1 MPGRDHRAA
10 LLRGATT
17 VRSRFAAR
25 LPVAPEPGPRTN
37 QGETMPTPRKGILN
51 IKAHMLATGTAA
63 GVPARVNLA
72 SNESALGPCAGAIAA
87 AHAAIGAIERYPED
101 AAARLGAAIGA
112 AFGLDPQR
120 IVCGHGSDELLGRLA
135 RAYLDPGDE
144 LIHSVHGY
152 LKFPNY
158 AHAMDATP
166 VAAPDAGLRAS
177 VDGILSCVTRRT
189 RMVMLANPDNP
200 TGSHLGGAQVRR
212 LHAGLPENVLL
223 VLDSAYAEY
232 VSAADYELPVALVD
246 AARNVVMTRTFS
258 KIFGLAGMRLGWL
271 YGPPAVVDVMR
282 RLSITFPVSAPAAA
296 AAIAAVGDHA
306 HRERV
311 HAHNRDVR
319 RWFAQALADLGVH
332 AYPSEGNFV
341 LARFDD
347 PARPAAAACRHL
359 EERGIVARMFASP
372 DYRDMVRFTIGLEP
386 EMRAAADALADY
398 LRR

>member
-1 MPGRDHRAA
+1 M
-10 LLRGATT
+10 
-17 VRSRFAAR
+17 
-25 LPVAPEPGPRTN
+25 
-37 QGETMPTPRKGILN
+37 TMLTPRNGILN
-51 IKAHMLATGTAA
+51 IKGHMLATPA
-63 GVPARVNLA
+63 GDGAHARINLA
-72 SNESALGPCAGAIAA
+72 SNESALGPCAGAIDAA
-87 AHAAIGAIERYPED
+87 RTAIDSIERYPED

-120 IVCGHGSDELLGRLA
+120 IVCGCGSDELLVRLS

-158 AHAMDATP
+158 AHAMSATP
-166 VAAPDAGLRAS
+166 VAAPDAGLRAA
-177 VDGILSCVTRRT
+177 VDGILSCVTART

-200 TGSHLGGAQVRR
+200 SGSYLDGAEIRR
-212 LHAGLPENVLL
+212 LHAGLPDNVLL

-246 AARNVVMTRTFS
+246 AAPNVVMTRTFS
-258 KIFGLAGMRLGWL
+258 KIFGLAGVRLGWL

-296 AAIAAVGDHA
+296 AAIAAVRDRA

-311 HAHNRDVR
+311 HAHNREMR
-319 RWFAQALADLGVH
+319 RWFSQAVSDIGLH

-341 LARFDD
+341 LVRFDD

-359 EERGIVARMFASP
+359 EEHGIVARMFASP
-372 DYRDMVRFTIGLEP
+372 AYRDMVRFTMGLEP
-386 EMRAAADALADY
+386 EMRAAAEALRGY
-398 LRR
+398 LRG

>member
-1 MPGRDHRAA
+1 M
-10 LLRGATT
+10 L
-17 VRSRFAAR
+17 
-25 LPVAPEPGPRTN
+25 
-37 QGETMPTPRKGILN
+37 TPRKGILN
-51 IKAHMLATGTAA
+51 IKGHMLAATAVD
-63 GVPARVNLA
+63 GVAPCINLA
-72 SNESALGPCAGAIAA
+72 SNENALGPCAGALAA
-87 AHAAIGAIERYPED
+87 AHAALDSIERYPED
-101 AAARLGAAIGA
+101 GAVRLGAAIGA

-120 IVCGHGSDELLGRLA
+120 IVCGYGSDELLVRLA

-144 LIHSVHGY
+144 FIHSVHGY

-166 VAAPDAGLRAS
+166 VAAPDTDLRAS

-200 TGSHLGGAQVRR
+200 SGTYLGGMEIRR
-212 LHAGLPENVLL
+212 LHAALPDNVLL

-246 AARNVVMTRTFS
+246 AAQNVVMTRTFS

-296 AAIAAVGDHA
+296 AGIAAVGDRA
-306 HRERV
+306 HTQRV
-311 HAHNRDVR
+311 YEHTRAMR
-319 RWFAQALADLGVH
+319 RWFTQAVTDLGLH

-341 LARFDD
+341 LVRFDD
-347 PARPAAAACRHL
+347 PAHPAAAACRHL
-359 EERGIVARMFASP
+359 EARGVVARMFASP
-372 DYRDMVRFTIGLEP
+372 AYRDMVRFTMGLEP
-386 EMRAAADALADY
+386 EMHAAADALRDY
-398 LRR
+398 LRS